1 MIDFYFFLFFF
12 LEKIFWRTDKEIS
25 EEYFL
30 EYSKY
35 VIAFFKEIPAVGV
48 TPWIIGFIII
58 FLYINDGSDARL

>member
-1 MIDFYFFLFFF
+1 MIDFYFFYFFSW
-12 LEKIFWRTDKEIS
+12 KHSFWRTDKEIS

-30 EYSKY
+30 EYSNY

>member
-1 MIDFYFFLFFF
+1 MIDFYYFFFF
-12 LEKIFWRTDKEIS
+12 LETFFGRTDKEIS

-30 EYSKY
+30 EYSNY

-58 FLYINDGSDARL
+58 IFLYINDGSDARL